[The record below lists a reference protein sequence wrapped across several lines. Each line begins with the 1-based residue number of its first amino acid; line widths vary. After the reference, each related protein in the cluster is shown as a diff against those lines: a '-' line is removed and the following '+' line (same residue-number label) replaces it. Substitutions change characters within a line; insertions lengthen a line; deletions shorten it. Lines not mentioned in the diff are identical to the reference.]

1 MPLPPLPGFVGAGR
15 LGDKSKTEVNFI
27 LTLRSKT
34 LNIAANFQSSQEPK
48 KPCKACVLSFETE
61 EHFYGC
67 VGLSNSSLSTEDLN
81 NIKYDDLFPEDAG
94 QIITESEK

>member
-1 MPLPPLPGFVGAGR
+1 MGAGR
-15 LGDKSKTEVNFI
+15 FGDKSKTEVNFI

-34 LNIAANFQSSQEPK
+34 LNIAANFQSSQELK
-48 KPCKACVLSFETE
+48 KPCKACVLGFETE
-61 EHFYGC
+61 ENFYGC

-94 QIITESEK
+94 KIITESGK